1 MKIRKSRNYRR
12 GRIEIIPMIDVM
24 FFLLVTFM
32 IASLSMQQINAVRI
46 NLPKGTAS
54 LVEDKA
60 PVTLTISA
68 DGRVFLD
75 KSPVTPDSMVPV
87 IRQALAGRDQVVV
100 YADDKAP
107 HGLVVRCMLKAREA
121 GARHFKIAIKPE

>member
-1 MKIRKSRNYRR
+1 MKLRKSRTYRR

-32 IASLSMQQINAVRI
+32 IASLSMQPINAVRI
-46 NLPKGTAS
+46 TLPKGTAS
-54 LVEDKA
+54 IVENKE
-60 PVTLTISA
+60 PVTLTVSA

-75 KSPVTPDSMVPV
+75 KAPVTPDTMVPL
-87 IRQALAGRDQVVV
+87 IRQALGGRDRVVV

-107 HGLVVRCMLKAREA
+107 HGLVVRCMLRAREA
-121 GARHFKIAIKPE
+121 GARHFMIAVKPG

>member
-1 MKIRKSRNYRR
+1 MKLRKSRNYRR

-46 NLPKGTAS
+46 TLPKGTAS
-54 LVEDKA
+54 LVESKE
-60 PVTLTISA
+60 PVTLTVFS
-68 DGRVFLD
+68 DGGLFLD
-75 KSPVTPDSMVPV
+75 KEPVKLETMVPL
-87 IRQALAGRDQVVV
+87 IRQTLAGRDRVVV

-121 GARHFKIAIKPE
+121 GARHFMIAVKPG